1 MYCVEWKTRNASPAR
16 KSRDESRPATGR
28 SRKPVHAAGER
39 WGDER
44 DETVSVLLLE
54 LNKSMQGWEGGRGSG
69 GLYSQMN

>member
-28 SRKPVHAAGER
+28 SRKPVHAAGEW

-44 DETVSVLLLE
+44 DETVSVLL
-54 LNKSMQGWEGGRGSG
+54 S
-69 GLYSQMN
+69 